1 MSLKRPVPC
10 VQYWMKL
17 RMAMAA
23 VRLIDYCWPKTVL
36 EIYLPLLSVL
46 SSTNLEASTIYLK
59 KKKKNAGYFI
69 QNVNAGSECITYHF
83 SCLIIQKPLVSS
95 LLFASGSHGV
105 VSGFPAQ
112 KLTEQ
117 ESALV
122 LCCFFSP
129 VVSLL
134 FQFHFLFY
142 VLCLFTTQSSFF
154 SPRYVCVSARV
165 HTYLSGFC
173 SNWAI

>member
-1 MSLKRPVPC
+1 
-10 VQYWMKL
+10 
-17 RMAMAA
+17 MAA
-23 VRLIDYCWPKTVL
+23 VRLIDYCWPKSVL
-36 EIYLPLLSVL
+36 EKYLPLLSVL

-59 KKKKNAGYFI
+59 KKKKIVGYLNK
-69 QNVNAGSECITYHF
+69 NVNAGSECITYHF
-83 SCLIIQKPLVSS
+83 SCLITQKLLGPS

-112 KLTEQ
+112 RLTEQ

-122 LCCFFSP
+122 LCCFVSRVF
-129 VVSLL
+129 SLL

-154 SPRYVCVSARV
+154 PPRYVCVCACV
-165 HTYLSGFC
+165 HACLSGFC
-173 SNWAI
+173 SN